1 MHVIIMKVSMSIPP
15 EKKRDFFEA
24 CKEKSPYIM
33 KKRASYPPLNFEKKN
48 QRLFYD

>member
-33 KKRASYPPLNFEKKN
+33 KKRAS
-48 QRLFYD
+48 